1 MLLSSA
7 CQVAFAHAKK
17 LEANKLPARFLPHFI
32 GLNLA
37 QSYVFDFAVP
47 IVPSTPTDFS
57 RLDIVCLKENRFRKL
72 SCEPKEN
79 INQTVVSLWLM
90 SDRRHV
96 WHFSLGPIW
105 NFS

>member
-17 LEANKLPARFLPHFI
+17 LEANKLPARFLPHSHFI

-37 QSYVFDFAVP
+37 HSHFFDFAVP

-57 RLDIVCLKENRFRKL
+57 RLDIVCLKTGSEN
-72 SCEPKEN
+72 
-79 INQTVVSLWLM
+79 
-90 SDRRHV
+90 
-96 WHFSLGPIW
+96 
-105 NFS
+105 